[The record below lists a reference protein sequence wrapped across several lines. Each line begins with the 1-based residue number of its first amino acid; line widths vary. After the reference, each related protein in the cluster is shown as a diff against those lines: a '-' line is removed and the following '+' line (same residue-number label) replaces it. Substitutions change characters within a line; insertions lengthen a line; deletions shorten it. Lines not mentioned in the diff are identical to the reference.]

1 MYRTLQI
8 ETSSRTCLILYD
20 IRFCI
25 VVHFSFIP
33 FLFVVVY
40 FLNET
45 WQKNMN
51 VVKLALACRRFS
63 KREIRFLSNS
73 AKTVGIPG

>member
-1 MYRTLQI
+1 MYWILQI
-8 ETSSRTCLILYD
+8 VASSRTCLILYD

-25 VVHFSFIP
+25 VVHVCFIP

-45 WQKNMN
+45 WQKNTN
-51 VVKLALACRRFS
+51 VVKLALACLRFS
-63 KREIRFLSNS
+63 KLENKVF
-73 AKTVGIPG
+73 VEFC